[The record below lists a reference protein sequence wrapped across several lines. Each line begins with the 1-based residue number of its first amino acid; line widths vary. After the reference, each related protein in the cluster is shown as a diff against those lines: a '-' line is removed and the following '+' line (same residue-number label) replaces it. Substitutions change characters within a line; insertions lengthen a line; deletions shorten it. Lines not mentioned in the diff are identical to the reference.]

1 MRKFL
6 CTHTLPAGSITP
18 EQACQIAEA
27 AQHDPNVR
35 GYRSF
40 INLSEGKVVCVI
52 EAHDR
57 EAVASWFHKMDIP
70 YDTIVP
76 VEFEGERGMI
86 HDLRH
91 EAVPV
96 GAAL

>member
-6 CTHTLPAGSITP
+6 CMHTLPAGAITP

-40 INLSEGKVVCVI
+40 LNLTEGKVCCVL
-52 EAHDR
+52 EAADR
-57 EAVASWFHKMDIP
+57 ETIAAWLDRMEIP
-70 YDTIVP
+70 CDYIVP
-76 VEFEGERGMI
+76 VEFEGDRGVMQ
-86 HDLRH
+86 DRR
-91 EAVPV
+91 EP
-96 GAAL
+96 ALAGLA

>member
-6 CTHTLPAGSITP
+6 CMHTLPPGAITP

-40 INLSEGKVVCVI
+40 LNLTEGKVCCVL
-52 EAHDR
+52 EAADR
-57 EAVASWFHKMDIP
+57 EAIAAWFDKMGIA
-70 YDTIVP
+70 YDYIVP
-76 VEFEGERGMI
+76 VEFEADRGAME
-86 HDLRH
+86 DLR
-91 EAVPV
+91 EQAAVA
-96 GAAL
+96 GLA

>member
-1 MRKFL
+1 MEKFL
-6 CTHTLPAGSITP
+6 CVHTFPAGAFTH
-18 EQACQIAEA
+18 EQVCQLADA
-27 AQHDPNVR
+27 AQHDPDVH

-40 INLSEGKVVCVI
+40 MNLSEGKLACVI

-57 EAVASWFHKMDIP
+57 EAIVSWFHKMDIP

-86 HDLRH
+86 QDLRH

-96 GAAL
+96 GASV